1 MSLDAPMPCR
11 RRAAVVTKG
20 KPEGSPREAWGRP
33 PSSSRHHERTH
44 AVLAHVAE
52 RHRLAGG
59 GSWSLAHGRY
69 VAASAARG
77 LSPVLVSL
85 GRADP
90 GRRIPLGSPA
100 ACWASETTR
109 DFRPRTY
116 RGISHPASGRAPGR
130 RLSSEPPTLM
140 ARCDWKGLNGCFRA
154 AEAIGHFSWDLS
166 SEVAPRQRRR

>member
-90 GRRIPLGSPA
+90 GKRIPLGSPA

-116 RGISHPASGRAPGR
+116 RGISHPASGQSARTPLELRASNTDG
-130 RLSSEPPTLM
+130 
-140 ARCDWKGLNGCFRA
+140 A
-154 AEAIGHFSWDLS
+154 
-166 SEVAPRQRRR
+166 V